1 MRSLLGGRSFSS
13 ICQILRRGGK
23 PESPGAVRRRYRCWR
38 GAPRRPQGPPT
49 ELDPGLDL
57 GEAGVVIKAFLG
69 LVEIKRLLR
78 RGNNLRR
85 AEGERLI
92 SRLTARPPTSRCGGA
107 SEEFATNGAEFF
119 PRAPEHSYIPVY
131 GRKVAG
137 SRAPR
142 EFIPISR
149 QQHGGRNL
157 PVSLKSTKTGK
168 N

>member
-1 MRSLLGGRSFSS
+1 MAAVPSVPSVKSS
-13 ICQILRRGGK
+13 DVGENRRVREPSDGATDAGEELRGD
-23 PESPGAVRRRYRCWR
+23 RR
-38 GAPRRPQGPPT
+38 APPT

-142 EFIPISR
+142 EFIPIR
-149 QQHGGRNL
+149 H
-157 PVSLKSTKTGK
+157 
-168 N
+168 